1 MSLVLLV
8 DEVEE
13 IRQAISKAR
22 KKVKGL
28 KIKSKIYDNILS
40 KKQEDI
46 WKKVEEVNH
55 LEGEVEKGQKLI
67 TKLKLKGTLRD
78 AQMHK
83 VMHDKESRQN
93 VTTTLMEGHLLKM
106 DLGESEGQLV
116 KNYVWLEI
124 AHQGM
129 PILAWASDQISE
141 NVERGVLK
149 SISYDNQSFT
159 VQLGIG
165 MYLKTSRIQ
174 FVEENH
180 KVLKSW
186 VLQIQKTLR
195 AWKRRRSWKGSKA
208 ILEGP
213 ASVRELIFKS
223 VPLGFGI
230 AKPAPNEEMDQLV
243 VSSIQD
249 SNLWSEVDL
258 QVGMVLVACNEK
270 SLKNMDSRKALSI
283 LQTALQDVSENNPVR
298 IRFEDSKQF
307 RESWLDEKQMDD
319 LYPQYPHTDF
329 SSEMK
334 LSEHPLLRDT
344 GLGTFLNDVR
354 FRKLCQELILEPKKL
369 NEFLKRKDL

>member
-1 MSLVLLV
+1 MSLVSLV
-8 DEVEE
+8 DEVED
-13 IRQAISKAR
+13 IRQAISRAR

-55 LEGEVEKGQKLI
+55 LEGEVEKGQQLI

-78 AQMHK
+78 AQMYQ
-83 VMHDKESRQN
+83 VMHHKESHHK

-106 DLGESEGQLV
+106 NLGESEGLLV

-129 PILAWASDQISE
+129 PILAWASDQMSE
-141 NVERGVLK
+141 NVERAVLK
-149 SISYDNQSFT
+149 SISSENQSFT
-159 VQLGIG
+159 VECGIG
-165 MYLKTSRIQ
+165 MYLKTSRLQ

-180 KVLKSW
+180 KVLQMW
-186 VLQIQKTLR
+186 VLQIQKTLK

-213 ASVRELIFKS
+213 VSVRELIFKS

-230 AKPAPNEEMDQLV
+230 AQPAPNEKMDQLV

-258 QVGMVLVACNEK
+258 QVGMVLVACNGK
-270 SLKNMDSRKALSI
+270 SLKNMDSVKAMSI
-283 LQTALQDVSENNPVR
+283 LKNTLEDISESNPVI
-298 IRFEDSKQF
+298 IRFEDKQF
-307 RESWLDEKQMDD
+307 RESWLDEKHMDD
-319 LYPQYPHTDF
+319 LYPHTDAN
-329 SSEMK
+329 SALK

-344 GLGTFLNDVR
+344 GLGTYLNDVR
-354 FRKLCQELILEPKKL
+354 FRKLCQELMLEPKKL

>member
-1 MSLVLLV
+1 MSLVSLV
-8 DEVEE
+8 NEVEE

-55 LEGEVEKGQKLI
+55 LEEEVDKGQKLI

-78 AQMHK
+78 AQMYN
-83 VMHDKESRQN
+83 MMYNKESPQT

-106 DLGESEGQLV
+106 DLGESKGQLV

-149 SISYDNQSFT
+149 SISFEKRSFT

-165 MYLKTSRIQ
+165 MCLKTSRIQ

-230 AKPAPNEEMDQLV
+230 AKPAPNEKMDQLV

-249 SNLWSEVDL
+249 SNLWSQVDL
-258 QVGMVLVACNEK
+258 QVGMVLVDCNGI
-270 SLKNMDSRKALSI
+270 SLKNMDSRKAMSI

-298 IRFEDSKQF
+298 IRFEDGQQF
-307 RESWLDEKQMDD
+307 RESWLDEKHMDD
-319 LYPQYPHTDF
+319 LYPHTEAN
-329 SSEMK
+329 SEMK

-344 GLGTFLNDVR
+344 GLGTYLNDAR

-369 NEFLKRKDL
+369 NEFLRRKDL

>member
-78 AQMHK
+78 AQMYK
-83 VMHDKESRQN
+83 VMHHKESHQK
-93 VTTTLMEGHLLKM
+93 VTITLMEGHLLKM
-106 DLGESEGQLV
+106 DLGESGGRLV

-149 SISYDNQSFT
+149 SISSENQSFT

-165 MYLKTSRIQ
+165 MYLKATRIQ

-186 VLQIQKTLR
+186 VLQIRKTLK
-195 AWKRRRSWKGSKA
+195 AWKRRRSWKGSKS

-230 AKPAPNEEMDQLV
+230 AKPAPNEKMDQLV

-249 SNLWSEVDL
+249 SNLWSDVDL
-258 QVGMVLVACNEK
+258 QVGMVLGACNGK
-270 SLKNMDSRKALSI
+270 SLKNMDSRKAMSI
-283 LQTALQDVSENNPVR
+283 LQAALQNVSENNPVI
-298 IRFEDSKQF
+298 IRFEDGQQF
-307 RESWLDEKQMDD
+307 RESWLDEKHMDD
-319 LYPQYPHTDF
+319 LYPHTEAN
-329 SSEMK
+329 SELK

-344 GLGTFLNDVR
+344 GLGTYLNDVR

>member
-1 MSLVLLV
+1 MSLVSLV

-13 IRQAISKAR
+13 IRQAISRAR